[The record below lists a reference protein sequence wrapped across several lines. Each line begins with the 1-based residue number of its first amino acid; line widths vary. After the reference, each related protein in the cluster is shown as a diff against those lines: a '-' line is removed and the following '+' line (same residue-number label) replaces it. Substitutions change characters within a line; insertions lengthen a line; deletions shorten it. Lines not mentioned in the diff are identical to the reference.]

1 MNVKKLCLELVCCET
16 EREALNKILKEDFG
30 RTWDA
35 SDAGI
40 NTQRADLIARM
51 FELRLIDR
59 DKKGVKVT
67 YGLIFAGET
76 FLKS

>member
-1 MNVKKLCLELVCCET
+1 MNVKKLCLELVSCEA
-16 EREALNKILKEDFG
+16 EREASNKVLKEDFG

-35 SDAGI
+35 SDARI

-59 DKKGVKVT
+59 DKKDVKVT
-67 YGLIFAGET
+67 YRLIFAGET